1 MPGPYADHSSSN
13 TVALRFEDDF
23 LKKLEYLHVVSKRA
37 FAGQN
42 RADRLAPKRGRGLE
56 FADHRGYAP
65 GDDFRQIDW
74 KAYQRLGRLLLRLF
88 DEEMDLPIYLFIDAS
103 QSMAEEAKFDQARRI
118 AAALCYIGLA
128 HLDRIT
134 ILPFGGGLKD
144 ESSPGRGKGRI
155 FRVFEQFERMTTGGA
170 TSLRGTFTDF
180 ASRDRQRGL
189 AVVIS
194 DFLDPEG
201 FERGLKILGTLGH
214 DVFVVHVA
222 SLMDRDPGAYGEARF
237 VDAETGD
244 IRDVD
249 VTPALVDAYR
259 KEWEAHA
266 VELERFCGQYSLGYV
281 RANAE
286 APFDEIILTTF
297 RKGRFLA

>member
-1 MPGPYADHSSSN
+1 L
-13 TVALRFEDDF
+13 ALRFEDDF

-42 RADRLAPKRGRGLE
+42 RADRLARKRGRGLE
-56 FADHRGYAP
+56 FADHRGYTP

-74 KAYQRLGRLLLRLF
+74 KAYQRLNRLLLRLF
-88 DEEMDLPIYLFIDAS
+88 DEEQDLPIYLFIDTS

-128 HLDRIT
+128 HLDRVIL
-134 ILPFGGGLKD
+134 LPFGGGLTG

-155 FRVFEQFERMTTGGA
+155 FRVFEQMERMSTGGP
-170 TSLRGTFTDF
+170 TDLREAFKGF
-180 ASRDRQRGL
+180 ASRDRQLGL

-194 DFLDPEG
+194 DFLDPGG
-201 FERGLKILGTLGH
+201 FEPGLKILATLGH

-222 SLMDRDPGAYGEARF
+222 SARDRDPGSFGEARF

-244 IRDVD
+244 LRDVE
-249 VTPALVDAYR
+249 VTPQLVAAYHA
-259 KEWEAHA
+259 EWEAHA
-266 VELERFCGQYSLGYV
+266 LELERFCGRYALGYV
-281 RANAE
+281 RADAE
-286 APFDEIILTTF
+286 TPFEDVILKAF